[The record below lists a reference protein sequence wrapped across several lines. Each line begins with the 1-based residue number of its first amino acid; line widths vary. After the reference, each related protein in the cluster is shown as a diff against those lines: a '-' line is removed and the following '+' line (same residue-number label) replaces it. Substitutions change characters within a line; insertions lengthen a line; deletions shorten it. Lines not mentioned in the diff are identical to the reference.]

1 MQDTV
6 LHMPGGCGMVTCLS
20 EQGVIGGDYIPQG
33 ELSNLT
39 NSNLMN
45 EHNTPSPDDLFTI
58 EEVAKWCN
66 LTRNAAYMHYRRG
79 HLQRVLDIEA
89 HRVYFTR
96 AAIDA
101 FRAKYCPLN

>member
-1 MQDTV
+1 MD
-6 LHMPGGCGMVTCLS
+6 
-20 EQGVIGGDYIPQG
+20 E
-33 ELSNLT
+33 N
-39 NSNLMN
+39 
-45 EHNTPSPDDLFTI
+45 NTPSPDDLFTI

-66 LTRNAAYMHYRRG
+66 LSRNAAYMHYRRG
-79 HLQRVLDIEA
+79 HLQRVQDIEA